1 MKTCH
6 SYPFPSVL
14 PRFIAPMN
22 ATAVR
27 ELPEGSVWTYEANLD
42 GYRCLASSRDGEINL
57 WSCRGRSY
65 NSRFPE
71 VLRACE
77 RLPKDTVIDG
87 EVIVLDAG
95 GKISPKPLQER
106 GPTPTLEYYVFD
118 ILMLRGRSLLGTR
131 LETRRNQLREILYK
145 VNYPVI
151 LTQSFNVHPA
161 YLIRAAKELNI
172 EGLIAKHKGSVYEP
186 GSRSRAWLK
195 YKLAASSAL
204 GNGN

>member
-1 MKTCH
+1 MKTC
-6 SYPFPSVL
+6 YPYSLSSVL

-27 ELPEGSVWTYEANLD
+27 ELPEGNVWTYEAKLD

-71 VLRACE
+71 ILRACE
-77 RLPKDTVIDG
+77 RLPHDTVIDG
-87 EVIVLDAG
+87 EVIVVGDG
-95 GKISPKPLQER
+95 GKISSKPFQER
-106 GPTPTLEYYVFD
+106 CAAATLEYYVFD

-145 VNYPVI
+145 LNYPVI
-151 LTQSFNVHPA
+151 LTQSFNARPA
-161 YLIRAAKELNI
+161 DLIRAAKELNI
-172 EGLIAKHKGSVYEP
+172 KGLIAKHRGSVYEP

-195 YKLAASSAL
+195 YRLPGSSAL
-204 GNGN
+204 GNGS